1 MADQPKRDEL
11 LALFG
16 QTREVIRDFA
26 ASRTPEQCDEQGTPD
41 SWSAKDTLALG
52 AFWMDYTVDRMGYY
66 ARGAEPPR
74 DVDFGAVQTA
84 ALEAS
89 YPQSWDETV
98 ASANR
103 AVADLMTIV
112 GQFTDA
118 QLTANNYYDEP
129 PGGPFWG
136 EIRAN
141 GFIWPLQEM
150 EQYLRRVGDD
160 ARANHIHALL
170 APVVG
175 EEEEEAI
182 VCEYVSPETLETW
195 LREGTPEQ
203 AEPPLVIDVRGK
215 ADYARG
221 HLRGALHIPLAKLAE
236 RAKRLPHDR
245 PIVTYCNMH
254 HPGQSRGER
263 AAALLSGE
271 GFQAMA
277 IQGGFTAWE
286 EQGRLF
292 EATEQG
298 EQ

>member
-1 MADQPKRDEL
+1 MVDQPKRDEL

-16 QTREVIRDFA
+16 QTGGVIRDFA
-26 ASRTPEQCDEQGTPD
+26 ASRTSEQQDEQGTPD
-41 SWSAKDTLALG
+41 SWSAKDTLALV
-52 AFWMDYTVDRMGYY
+52 AFWMDYTVERMGFY

-74 DVDFGAVQTA
+74 NVDFDAVQRA

-89 YPQSWDETV
+89 YTQSWVDTV

-103 AVADLMTIV
+103 ALKALMAIV

-118 QLTANNYYDEP
+118 QLEVNNHYGEP
-129 PGGPFWG
+129 PGGPLWG
-136 EIRAN
+136 EVQAN
-141 GFIWPLQEM
+141 GFIWPMQEL
-150 EQYLRRVGDD
+150 EKYLRRVGDEL
-160 ARANHIHALL
+160 RADHIRALL
-170 APVVG
+170 APVVSD
-175 EEEEEAI
+175 EEEEAI
-182 VCEYVSPETLETW
+182 VCDYVSPEALETW
-195 LREGTPEQ
+195 LREGLPEQ
-203 AEPPLVIDVRGK
+203 VTAPLVIDVRGK

-221 HLRGALHIPLAKLAE
+221 HLHGAVHIPLSKLAE

-277 IQGGFTAWE
+277 IQGGFTSWE
-286 EQGRLF
+286 AQGLPI
-292 EATEQG
+292 ETTAQSE
-298 EQ
+298 E